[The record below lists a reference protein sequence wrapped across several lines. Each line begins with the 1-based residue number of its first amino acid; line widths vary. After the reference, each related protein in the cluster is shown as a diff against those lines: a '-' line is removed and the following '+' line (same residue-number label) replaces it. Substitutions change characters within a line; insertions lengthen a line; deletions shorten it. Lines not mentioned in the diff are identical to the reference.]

1 MNRFNAL
8 FLGVIAALMLLVS
21 GCVVADRGDYR
32 AGGRDTYYYYPDDE
46 VYFYPRVGEY
56 YWYEGG
62 VWRHDRRAPA
72 RFVLR
77 DRVQLDWDREP
88 HRDHDRVRRDYPPR
102 RDDRDRDRN
111 QNRDRDQNRP
121 RY

>member
-1 MNRFNAL
+1 MNRLNAL
-8 FLGVIAALMLLVS
+8 FLGVVAALMLLVS
-21 GCVVADRGDYR
+21 ACVVADRGDYY

-62 VWRHDRRAPA
+62 VWRHDRRVPT

-77 DRVQLDWDREP
+77 DRVRVDWNREP
-88 HRDHDRVRRDYPPR
+88 HLDHDRIRRDYPPR
-102 RDDRDRDRN
+102 RDDRDRDR
-111 QNRDRDQNRP
+111 DRDQNHERERP

>member
-1 MNRFNAL
+1 
-8 FLGVIAALMLLVS
+8 
-21 GCVVADRGDYR
+21 
-32 AGGRDTYYYYPDDE
+32 

-62 VWRHDRRAPA
+62 TWRHDRRVPA

-77 DRVQLDWDREP
+77 DRVRIDWDREP
-88 HRDHDRVRRDYPPR
+88 HQDHDRIRRDYPAR
-102 RDDRDRDRN
+102 RDDRDRDR
-111 QNRDRDQNRP
+111 DRDQNRERERP

>member
-1 MNRFNAL
+1 MDKFNAL
-8 FLGVIAALMLLVS
+8 FLGVVAALMLLVS
-21 GCVVADRGDYR
+21 GCVVAERDHY
-32 AGGRDTYYYYPDDE
+32 AGGRDTYYYYPDEE

-62 VWRHDRRAPA
+62 TWRHDRRVPA

-77 DRVQLDWDREP
+77 DRVRIDWDREP
-88 HRDHDRVRRDYPPR
+88 HQDHDRIRRDYPAR
-102 RDDRDRDRN
+102 RDDRDRDR
-111 QNRDRDQNRP
+111 DRDQNRERERP